1 MVASG
6 VMRERGQ
13 RMIQMDAES
22 KKTIETFLT
31 EYDTLLIAT
40 ERDHQPYT
48 TGAFFAEELTDS
60 GDFNLYFTFIVTSR
74 KLANLIDNPR
84 VGIFIGPRQ
93 PTIWLEGTGLARVLE
108 DEQEVERAKQL
119 VMQKSE
125 MAAGFIATVPI
136 KAVKVQ
142 VNWARITDLRAGYA
156 VTEVQAGE
164 EVKA

>member
-1 MVASG
+1 
-6 VMRERGQ
+6 
-13 RMIQMDAES
+13 MIQMDAES
-22 KKTIETFLT
+22 RKTIAAFLA

-60 GDFNLYFTFIVTSR
+60 GEFNLYFTFIVSSR
-74 KLANLIDNPR
+74 KLANLIDNPK

-93 PTIWLEGTGLARVLE
+93 PTIWLEGTGVAQVLE
-108 DEQEVERAKQL
+108 EEQASERAKQL

-125 MAAGFIATVPI
+125 MAAGFIARIPI
-136 KAVKVQ
+136 KTVKVQ

-156 VTEVQAGE
+156 VTEVKAGE
-164 EVKA
+164 GVTA

>member
-1 MVASG
+1 
-6 VMRERGQ
+6 
-13 RMIQMDAES
+13 MIQMDAES

-60 GDFNLYFTFIVTSR
+60 GEFNLYFTFIVTSR

-93 PTIWLEGTGLARVLE
+93 PTIWLEGTGVAQVLE
-108 DEQEVERAKQL
+108 DEEAERAKQL
-119 VMQKSE
+119 VMNKSE
-125 MAAGFIATVPI
+125 MAAGFIARVPI

-142 VNWARITDLRAGYA
+142 VNWGRITDLRAGYA
-156 VTEVQAGE
+156 VTEVHATEE
-164 EVKA
+164 EVTA

>member
-1 MVASG
+1 
-6 VMRERGQ
+6 
-13 RMIQMDAES
+13 MIQMDAES
-22 KKTIETFLT
+22 KKTIETFLA

-60 GDFNLYFTFIVTSR
+60 GAFNLYFTFIVTSR
-74 KLANLIDNPR
+74 KLANLIDNPK

-93 PTIWLEGTGLARVLE
+93 PTIWLEGTGLAQVLE

-136 KAVKVQ
+136 KAVKVR

-156 VTEVQAGE
+156 VTEVKAE
-164 EVKA
+164 EGVRA